1 MTRRSGLKH
10 PFFKSGALLNKNRT
24 PEHSVLSLPITRQLH
39 VYGWDFE
46 NELRTF
52 SFLPSSSFPRLLQ
65 SSRLS
70 FSISFTLSFAP
81 HRRDLHTNTT
91 HRFRVT
97 SSERRR
103 RVQQENSHFENKFV
117 LRGKTHTHTHTHG
130 IWERIVN
137 CHQSETF

>member
-1 MTRRSGLKH
+1 MGTLANRFKKKKKHSRESTQTQRGALITRRSGLKH
-10 PFFKSGALLNKNRT
+10 PFLKLGALLNKSRT

-52 SFLPSSSFPRLLQ
+52 SFLPSSSFRRLLQ

-70 FSISFTLSFAP
+70 FSISFILSFAP

-91 HRFRVT
+91 HL
-97 SSERRR
+97 
-103 RVQQENSHFENKFV
+103 FV
-117 LRGKTHTHTHTHG
+117 HKH
-130 IWERIVN
+130 
-137 CHQSETF
+137 